1 MLKWTFILII
11 ACVAVFILQLVGVVG
26 DNNFAFTPATAFQKP
41 WTFITSI
48 FMHDTYD
55 IWHIVINML
64 VLFFMGL
71 VLENRIGPKH
81 FVILF
86 FLAGIFG
93 SVGYMITAADPSI
106 PAIGASGAIN
116 GVVGALAII
125 MPLMV
130 VYIWGIVPMPMI
142 AVAVMWALID
152 FFGVFTPD
160 TIAHGA
166 HLGGLFVGLLYGWYL
181 RNELKKKS
189 KLIRIRYLS
198 GS

>member
-11 ACVAVFILQLVGVVG
+11 ACTVVFILQLTGIF
-26 DNNFAFTPATAFQKP
+26 DWRYLEFTPSLAFSMP
-41 WTFITSI
+41 WTFVTSI
-48 FMHDTYD
+48 FMHAD
-55 IWHIVINML
+55 ITHLLVNML

-71 VLENRIGPKH
+71 ALENRVGSKH

-93 SVGYMITAADPSI
+93 SVGYMITATDPSV

-116 GVVGALAII
+116 GLVGALTVV
-125 MPLMV
+125 MPLMMV
-130 VYIWGIVPMPMI
+130 WIWGIVPMPMI
-142 AVAVMWALID
+142 AVAVIWALID

-181 RNELKKKS
+181 RNKLKKES
-189 KLIRIRYLS
+189 RIIRVRYLS